1 MIASV
6 SGNDISRCYFRI
18 LLTNWDEGSIGVH
31 ARSPLSRPVV
41 TRLVAQQRAFPG
53 LARSPGRVT
62 SSEDRASFTWPV
74 LYDAIVTKYEWKQ
87 VRLYGESWWTRTTN
101 YSARDAEKKAVQQRT
116 ESEQQLT
123 DLLSNGWQI
132 ITIIPKST
140 NRMLVLQT
148 INDSSL
154 VQEEWVVF
162 LQRAGSDFNPPSSPS
177 W

>member
-1 MIASV
+1 M
-6 SGNDISRCYFRI
+6 
-18 LLTNWDEGSIGVH
+18 
-31 ARSPLSRPVV
+31 
-41 TRLVAQQRAFPG
+41 
-53 LARSPGRVT
+53 
-62 SSEDRASFTWPV
+62 
-74 LYDAIVTKYEWKQ
+74 TKYEWKQ

-101 YSARDAEKKAVQQRT
+101 YSARDAEKKAAQQRT

-123 DLLSNGWQI
+123 DLLGNGWQI
-132 ITIIPKST
+132 ITIIPKSN
-140 NRMLVLQT
+140 NRMPVLQT